1 MFTRLSIPEVILIT
15 PKRFGDA
22 RGWFSEVY
30 STTLFQQNGITDVF
44 IQDNQSFSA
53 APGTLRG
60 LHFQHPPYAQA
71 KLVRVVR
78 GSVLDVAVDIRR
90 GSPTFGQYAAAELTA
105 EHGEQLY
112 VPAGF
117 AHGFLTRT
125 PDTEVLYKVS
135 AAYAPTA
142 DAGYR
147 FDDPT
152 FAIKWGAEA
161 STLTLSDKDAKLPF
175 LTERETPFVYG

>member
-1 MFTRLSIPEVILIT
+1 MFTRLSIPEVLLIT

-30 STTLFQQNGITDVF
+30 STALFQQNGIPDTFV
-44 IQDNQSFSA
+44 QDNQSFSS

-105 EHGEQLY
+105 EKGEQLY

-117 AHGFLTRT
+117 AHGFITRT

-152 FAIKWGAEA
+152 FNVLLVLDVPNSFVVVVCKELVQARIK
-161 STLTLSDKDAKLPF
+161 
-175 LTERETPFVYG
+175 